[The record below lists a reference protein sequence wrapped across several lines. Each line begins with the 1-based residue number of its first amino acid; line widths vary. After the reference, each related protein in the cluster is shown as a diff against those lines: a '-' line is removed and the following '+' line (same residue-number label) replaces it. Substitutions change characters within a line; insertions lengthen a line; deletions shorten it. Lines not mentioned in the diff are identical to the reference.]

1 LTKAS
6 KPRIYSNGPYPDI
19 LFHFTSSIG
28 LKGIIKEGFRPSY
41 AKERI
46 VSGSTEKEIFVPM
59 ISFCDL
65 RLSELP
71 FHMTK
76 YGRFGI
82 GVTKS
87 WAEKMG
93 LNPVAY
99 VNDGSDFTTSILT
112 GLEGYS
118 KLIPN
123 IGNWDK
129 MILETR
135 ERYWKLLNIQRYIK
149 SYEGKLIRK
158 GKDLGNY
165 RFADEREWRY
175 VLPLETKGI
184 LPFMP
189 KELFGDE
196 KKIYNNQIASYVLK
210 FSAVDVKY
218 IIVEDER
225 NIRPICD
232 YIASLNA
239 IFDPTETN
247 HLLARILTASQIR
260 ADM

>member
-1 LTKAS
+1 MTKTN
-6 KPRIYSNGPYPDI
+6 KPRIHRNGPYPDI
-19 LFHFTSSIG
+19 LFHFTSSKG
-28 LKGIIKEGFRPSY
+28 LRGIIKEGFRPSY

-46 VSGSTEKEIFVPM
+46 VSGSTEKEIVVPM
-59 ISFCDL
+59 VSFCDL

-71 FHMTK
+71 FHMRK

-82 GVTKS
+82 GLTKS

-99 VNDGSDFTTSILT
+99 VNNGSDFTTSILT

-118 KLIPN
+118 KLIAE
-123 IGNWDK
+123 IGDWDK

-135 ERYWKLLNIQRYIK
+135 ERYCKLLNIQRYIK

-158 GKDLGNY
+158 DKDFGNY

-196 KKIYNNQIASYVLK
+196 KKFYNKQIASYVLK
-210 FSAVDVKY
+210 FSAIDVKY
-218 IIVEDER
+218 IIVENEK
-225 NIRPICD
+225 NIKPICD
-232 YIASLNA
+232 HIASLDA
-239 IFDPTETN
+239 IYDIRERN